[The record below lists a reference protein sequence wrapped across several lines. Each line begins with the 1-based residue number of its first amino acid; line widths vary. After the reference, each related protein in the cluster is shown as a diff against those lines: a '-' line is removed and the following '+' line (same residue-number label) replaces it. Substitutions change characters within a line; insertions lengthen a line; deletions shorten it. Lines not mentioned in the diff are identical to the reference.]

1 MPDNVTDR
9 SRRGSR
15 RSLTLDEQPDAEK
28 VEVTDVDDLISWIK
42 NDPETAWRILCNR
55 MKDIEDLKNQ
65 VAHLTV
71 AHQEETNRLR
81 EQIATMATRETPSA
95 QDQQMEE
102 EYARMRKERDS
113 LLTVMKMMRTTEDDR
128 TIRETSMTSAY
139 GNKKSTK
146 MPDPPMFSDG
156 KDVKFKDWKTE
167 IKRKLLLN
175 EDNYPTAAHQLAYVN
190 SRCEGKALR
199 HISPRMQEDATAT
212 YQTAQDVFDYLQS
225 VFHDPNHQQ
234 VARDEYLV
242 LKIDPKQDFG
252 DFLAEFTY
260 LAEEAE
266 QPVDLRKRDLYRKLP
281 ALLQNQVMIDAGQSS
296 VTLEEFVQ
304 KCQIAARLISQQIAN
319 RAENRNRNPNRTGT
333 NASNRSQSDS
343 QPPKS
348 SDRPDDKEKATLL
361 KEGRCFVCHEQGHI
375 SRNCPTKKQAAANA
389 AITEPSKKDSKKTED
404 LKAAEENGSDSGK
417 E

>member
-15 RSLTLDEQPDAEK
+15 RSLTLDEQPDAKK

-81 EQIATMATRETPSA
+81 EQIATIATRETPSA

-113 LLTVMKMMRTTEDDR
+113 LLTMMKIMRTTEDDR

-146 MPDPPMFSDG
+146 MLDPPMFSDG

-175 EDNYPTAAHQLAYVN
+175 EDHYPTTAHQLAYIN
-190 SRCEGKALR
+190 SRYEGKALR
-199 HISPRMQEDATAT
+199 YISPRIQEDTTAT
-212 YQTAQDVFDYLQS
+212 YQTA
-225 VFHDPNHQQ
+225 
-234 VARDEYLV
+234 
-242 LKIDPKQDFG
+242 
-252 DFLAEFTY
+252 
-260 LAEEAE
+260 
-266 QPVDLRKRDLYRKLP
+266 
-281 ALLQNQVMIDAGQSS
+281 
-296 VTLEEFVQ
+296 
-304 KCQIAARLISQQIAN
+304 
-319 RAENRNRNPNRTGT
+319 
-333 NASNRSQSDS
+333 
-343 QPPKS
+343 
-348 SDRPDDKEKATLL
+348 
-361 KEGRCFVCHEQGHI
+361 
-375 SRNCPTKKQAAANA
+375 
-389 AITEPSKKDSKKTED
+389 
-404 LKAAEENGSDSGK
+404 
-417 E
+417 